1 MKFYLT
7 LFSLLLSFIANARFE
22 KATILFN
29 DGHTETGL
37 IRSFLEQRILTSGYS
52 TNLEHELNL
61 DDKIVKFKVS
71 ENAEVRDLSIDDI
84 KQVTLLYDNNYTAV
98 YRVLTLKDVDDKGNL
113 KEKFRK
119 VFLPLL
125 KEGKINIYGLRYHGK
140 DGGVPFQDEVF
151 YYQNA
156 KDNYAINYYNIGL
169 FSLFS
174 MKERILNPF
183 RQLFSDCPS
192 ALAEIDTMEKKFL
205 SSTKEDMKATR
216 EEQKKLTKEFNN
228 LTKEEKKDLLKIH
241 HYKFNMFEKIVSHYE
256 NCK

>member
-1 MKFYLT
+1 MKSHLT
-7 LFSLLLSFIANARFE
+7 LFLLLANIAVNARFS

-37 IRSFLEQRILTSGYS
+37 VRSFLEQRILTAGYS

-71 ENAEVRDLSIDDI
+71 ENAEVKDLSIDDI
-84 KQVTLLYDNNYTAV
+84 KQITLLYENNYTAV
-98 YRVLTLKDVDDKGNL
+98 YRVLALKEIDNKGNL
-113 KEKFRK
+113 RDKSLK

-125 KEGKINIYGLRYHGK
+125 KEGKINIYGLRYSGR
-140 DGGVPFQDEVF
+140 DSSGSFQEEAF

-156 KDNYAINYYNIGL
+156 KDDYAINYYNVGL

-192 ALAEIDTMEKKFL
+192 AVTEIENMEKKFL
-205 SSTKEDMKATR
+205 SSTKEDLKASR
-216 EEQKKLTKEFNN
+216 EEQKQLTKEFNN
-228 LTKEEKKDLLKIH
+228 LSKEEKKDLLKIH
-241 HYKFNMFEKIVSHYE
+241 HYKFNMFEKMISHYE
-256 NCK
+256 KCQ